1 MKIQYFLTLAAL
13 TAAVALP
20 AREPNIKL
28 KETKIDRK
36 GVKLNRKTWK
46 VDFHHSALTFQ
57 NTITE
62 DGKLSKKA
70 WDDFMLGL
78 AHGTINNGS
87 WDGWNFIIVQSN
99 NAKAGLPANEPAKKV
114 DLVRY
119 SDGASLNLSWNV
131 GQLRIY
137 QPANSAKWLYVKV
150 NIPDGIRSVTLRVR
164 PGGAHYNIKGRERM
178 IRYNGNDY
186 KSINKPSAPI
196 AVAKD
201 NGGMAFYS
209 RNYNEKYGN
218 LLIFEPEKT
227 AKITYLYENPIQ
239 VTFHTKPGVKEMTF
253 GLSYFANEDAEGA
266 INRFLVEQ
274 LKTAEKAM
282 ESIQWDK
289 APDFAEFTRNAVQVK
304 KLIAALP
311 ENSKEKAKFAKELTS
326 IEAAYNTAKGK
337 NDVSGYADALAQL
350 RKLQKN
356 VGNHAVNLLK

>member
-1 MKIQYFLTLAAL
+1 MKISFLLTLAAL
-13 TAAVALP
+13 TASIALP

-46 VDFHHSALTFQ
+46 VDFHHSALTLQ

-62 DGKLSKKA
+62 DGKLSTKA

-78 AHGTINNGS
+78 SHGSINNGS
-87 WDGWNFIIVQSN
+87 WDRWNFIHVLGS
-99 NAKAGLPANEPAKKV
+99 KPKTVLPAKDPVKKV

-119 SDGASLNLSWNV
+119 SDGASLNLTWDI
-131 GQLRIY
+131 GQIRIL
-137 QPANSAKWLYVKV
+137 QPANSAKWIYVKI
-150 NIPDGIRSVTLRVR
+150 NLPDGIKAVSLRVR

-196 AVAKD
+196 AVAKE

-218 LLIFEPEKT
+218 FLIFEPEKT
-227 AKITYLYENPIQ
+227 EKITYLYENPIQ
-239 VTFHTKPGVKEMTF
+239 VTFHAKPGVKEMTF
-253 GLSYFANEDAEGA
+253 ALSYFANEDAENA

-289 APDFAEFTRNAVQVK
+289 APDFAEFTRNAAQVK
-304 KLIAALP
+304 KLIDSLP
-311 ENSKEKAKFAKELTS
+311 EAGKEKAQFAKELTA
-326 IEAAYNTAKGK
+326 IEKTYNTAKSK
-337 NDVSGYADALAQL
+337 NDVSLYADALAQL

-356 VGNHAVNLLK
+356 VGNYAMKLLK

>member
-13 TAAVALP
+13 TAAMVLP

-28 KETKIDRK
+28 KETKVDRK
-36 GVKLNRKTWK
+36 GVKFDRKTWK
-46 VDFHHSALTFQ
+46 VDFHHSALTLQ
-57 NTITE
+57 NTITA
-62 DGKLSKKA
+62 DGKLSTKA

-87 WDGWNFIIVQSN
+87 WDGWNFIIVQGNHS
-99 NAKAGLPANEPAKKV
+99 KAGLPAKEPVKKV

-119 SDGASLNLSWNV
+119 TDGASLNLSWTA
-131 GQLRIY
+131 GQMRIY
-137 QPANSAKWLYVKV
+137 QPANSPKWLYVKV
-150 NIPDGIRSVTLRVR
+150 CIPDGIKNITLRVR

-196 AVAKD
+196 AVAKE
-201 NGGMAFYS
+201 NGGMAFFS

-227 AKITYLYENPIQ
+227 EKITYLYENPIQ
-239 VTFHTKPGVKEMTF
+239 VTFHAKPGVKEMTF
-253 GLSYFANEDAEGA
+253 GLSYFANEDAENV

-282 ESIQWDK
+282 ESIPWDK
-289 APDFAEFTRNAVQVK
+289 APDFAEFTRNAAQVK
-304 KLIAALP
+304 KLITALP
-311 ENSKEKAKFAKELTS
+311 ETSKEKAAFAKELAS
-326 IEAAYNTAKGK
+326 IEKAYTAAKSK
-337 NDVSGYADALAQL
+337 NDVSAYADALAQL
-350 RKLQKN
+350 RTLQKN
-356 VGNHAVNLLK
+356 VGNHAMKNL